1 MVLLSFSNDRGYVKT
16 QIMRTFSPLFFYIVI
31 NYDIYSLF
39 TDDIRYAL
47 TLLSKSENYKLYE
60 GPDTKVNVR
69 YVGIIKREPEIRFK
83 EHLRSRTN
91 RPSLDFFVKKENLS
105 HINARIEEQKKINQ
119 YGLGKNGGVFFN
131 LRNEI
136 HPKYWI
142 KLGIIK

>member
-1 MVLLSFSNDRGYVKT
+1 MYDTYGVVLGCGLVGLSARY
-16 QIMRTFSPLFFYIVI
+16 FYIVI

-60 GPDTKVNVR
+60 GLDTKVNVR
-69 YVGIIKREPEIRFK
+69 YVGITKREPEIRFK
-83 EHLRSRTN
+83 EHLRSGTN
-91 RPSLDFFVKKENLS
+91 RSSLKYVVKKENLS
-105 HINARIEEQKKINQ
+105 HINARIEEQMAINK
-119 YGLGKNGGVFFN
+119 YGLGKNGGVLFN

-142 KLGIIK
+142 KFGIIK

>member
-1 MVLLSFSNDRGYVKT
+1 MVLLSFSNDRGDVKT

-60 GPDTKVNVR
+60 GLDTKVNVR

-91 RPSLDFFVKKENLS
+91 RSSLKYVVKKENLS

-119 YGLGKNGGVFFN
+119 YGLGKTVEYY
-131 LRNEI
+131 LI
-136 HPKYWI
+136 
-142 KLGIIK
+142 

>member
-1 MVLLSFSNDRGYVKT
+1 MKLYGKRWL
-16 QIMRTFSPLFFYIVI
+16 I
-31 NYDIYSLF
+31 F

-60 GPDTKVNVR
+60 GLDTKVNVR

-91 RPSLDFFVKKENLS
+91 RSSLKYVVKKENLS

-119 YGLGKNGGVFFN
+119 YGLGKTVEYY
-131 LRNEI
+131 LI
-136 HPKYWI
+136 
-142 KLGIIK
+142 